1 MTKQYRIRGAAL
13 VVQDNRLLLIK
24 SVVHQTGEIV
34 WVPPGGGLEGS
45 ESIFECA
52 ARETFE
58 EAGVTVE
65 LDRIVY
71 LRDFIEQE
79 SDTHHF
85 EVFILAKS
93 FSGTLTTEN
102 VIGLQDENYVLEAHF
117 LSREEMREI
126 IVYPEVLKD
135 DFWDDL
141 EEGFPSAKYLGV
153 AIAQY

>member
-1 MTKQYRIRGAAL
+1 MQYRIRGAAL

-24 SVVHQTGEIV
+24 SLVPQTGEIV
-34 WVPPGGGLEGS
+34 WVPPGGGLVGS

-52 ARETFE
+52 ARETLE
-58 EAGVTVE
+58 EAGVSVE

-79 SDTHHF
+79 SGTHHF
-85 EVFILAKS
+85 EVFILATS
-93 FSGTLTTEN
+93 FSGTPTTEN
-102 VIGLQDENYVLEAHF
+102 VIGTADEQYILETRF

-135 DFWDDL
+135 VFWDDL
-141 EEGFPSAKYLGV
+141 EEGFPSARYLGV
-153 AIAQY
+153 KIAPYY